1 VKTAFR
7 VLKNQQGFSFVE
19 VLGALVLLLL
29 VALFSTSVSVQTKN
43 NFWYEQRRNV
53 AMNVAESLVEELILR
68 AKADAE
74 LTPGTH
80 EREYDRNGLPA
91 TGAAGSQFKAA
102 WVVTYDRPR
111 TDMFEVKVRVSWNER
126 ATPRAVELLTARSFI
141 P

>member
-1 VKTAFR
+1 MSSYKST
-7 VLKNQQGFSFVE
+7 LGNQKGFSFVE
-19 VLGALVLLLL
+19 VLGALVLLLI

-68 AKADAE
+68 AKADTE

-80 EREYDRNGLPA
+80 QRDYDRNGLPA
-91 TGAAGSQFKAA
+91 GLNKQFKAD

-111 TDMFEVKVRVSWNER
+111 TDMFELKVRVTWNER
-126 ATPRAVELLTARSFI
+126 STPRFVELMTARSFS